1 MTIITLQ
8 GEQFTAI
15 ENELNAHFAE
25 LWQNVDTP
33 NDLELFL
40 DRIRACGLNELAE
53 SYVKLFWDGVAEF
66 NKQRAEKE
74 FNDNLFR

>member
-15 ENELNAHFAE
+15 ESELNAHFSE

-53 SYVKLFWDGVAEF
+53 SYVKMFWDGVAEF

-74 FNDNLFR
+74 FHNNLFR